1 MYTIIESQVGGAQF
15 AQFRRL
21 SNADDEERRAVLI
34 AWKQQAKV
42 RGWSA
47 RLSVPSRGGTE
58 VARQAADVIL
68 ADDDFSTLVEA
79 LVEGRGFWRN
89 IRRSLGLLLGGN
101 LGELSLIAGVSVL
114 GFPSPLNSRQI
125 LVVNLITD
133 ALPALAVVLQRPEH
147 RNLAGLARE
156 GVSALDASLRTDVL
170 RRGAATAL
178 PALAAYLLGRGSGGL
193 EAAGAVAFGGVV
205 ANQLAQTLDA
215 GWVEGQLSRPV
226 AGAVGGSAA
235 LLAATLLL
243 PPVRNVLGLAAP
255 GPLGWALLGASAI
268 SSVLV
273 NRLLLPNG
281 VTRAQPSAAADGAP
295 GRGRVARLLP
305 ASLLGRLR
313 AFPGPA

>member
-215 GWVEGQLSRPV
+215 G
-226 AGAVGGSAA
+226 
-235 LLAATLLL
+235 
-243 PPVRNVLGLAAP
+243 
-255 GPLGWALLGASAI
+255 
-268 SSVLV
+268 
-273 NRLLLPNG
+273 
-281 VTRAQPSAAADGAP
+281 
-295 GRGRVARLLP
+295 
-305 ASLLGRLR
+305 
-313 AFPGPA
+313 